1 MEEHERLARAA
12 RVDRDLHRHLTT
24 IINTARTILIVNGT
38 IAARN
43 LAGDR
48 LVVCDV
54 ALFYAER
61 SGGIRTY
68 LNEKARH
75 ARESGAFEHHLVIP
89 GRRERHTG
97 GRHELRSLQ
106 LAASNGYRLPLG
118 TVRETLRAIRPD
130 VVILHDPFW
139 RPLSVTREAHRLGA
153 AVVAVHHASPALH
166 AAGIPGPD
174 ALYLPALRRIYQ
186 HAYEHVDAV
195 MSTLDPWPD
204 LIPAH
209 APLFARSIRAGGSKS
224 AGIELRFGLD
234 SAFRP
239 GPTVPGD
246 ALLYVG
252 RVSLEKRIV
261 DILDAMALAGWGRPL
276 RIVGDGPA
284 KPLIEAR
291 ARRLGLG
298 HLIEMRPF
306 VADRRALARLYR
318 QAACVVAPGPHE
330 TFGLAV
336 LEAAASGAHVVACS
350 STPAATLAAPL
361 VHTFTPKDPSDLARA
376 VEHALATP
384 PDPAAAFALAAG
396 LSWERVF
403 EAELRELKRL
413 CR

>member
-1 MEEHERLARAA
+1 M
-12 RVDRDLHRHLTT
+12 
-24 IINTARTILIVNGT
+24 NGT
-38 IAARN
+38 IAARR

-48 LVVCDV
+48 VVVCDV

-68 LNEKARH
+68 LNEKARY

-89 GRRERHTG
+89 GRRERHVAG
-97 GRHELRSLQ
+97 HHELRSLQ

-130 VVILHDPFW
+130 IVILHDPFW
-139 RPLSVTREAHRLGA
+139 RPHSVTREAHRLGA
-153 AVVAVHHASPALH
+153 TVVAVHHASPALH

-195 MSTLDPWPD
+195 MSTVDPWPD
-204 LIPAH
+204 LGPAR
-209 APLFARSIRAGGSKS
+209 APLFARSVRARS
-224 AGIELRFGLD
+224 AAMKLRFGLD
-234 SAFRP
+234 PAFRP
-239 GPTVPGD
+239 GPAVPGD
-246 ALLYVG
+246 GLLFVG

-261 DILDAMALAGWGRPL
+261 DILDAMALADWGRPL
-276 RIVGDGPA
+276 RIVGNGPA
-284 KPLIEAR
+284 RPLIEAR

-298 HLIEMRPF
+298 DLIEMRPF
-306 VADRRALARLYR
+306 VTDRRALARLYR

-336 LEAAASGAHVVACS
+336 LEAAASGARVVACS
-350 STPAATLAAPL
+350 STPAATLAGPL
-361 VHTFTPKDPSDLARA
+361 VHTFTSKDPGDLARA
-376 VEHALATP
+376 VDQALAAP
-384 PDPAAAFALAAG
+384 PDLAAASALAAG
-396 LSWERVF
+396 LRWERVF
-403 EAELRELKRL
+403 EAELRELERL

>member
-1 MEEHERLARAA
+1 MNR
-12 RVDRDLHRHLTT
+12 
-24 IINTARTILIVNGT
+24 T
-38 IAARN
+38 IAARD
-43 LAGDR
+43 LGGDR

-68 LNEKARH
+68 LNEKSRYAI
-75 ARESGAFEHHLVIP
+75 ESGAFEHHLVIP
-89 GRRERHTG
+89 GKRERHAG

-118 TVRETLRAIRPD
+118 GRTVRETLRAIRPD

-195 MSTLDPWPD
+195 MSIVDPWID
-204 LIPAH
+204 LASPGQA
-209 APLFARSIRAGGSKS
+209 KS
-224 AGIELRFGLD
+224 AAIELRFGLHQ
-234 SAFRP
+234 AFRP
-239 GPTVPGD
+239 GPAAPND
-246 ALLYVG
+246 ALLFVG
-252 RVSLEKRIV
+252 RVSLEKRIA
-261 DILDAMALAGWGRPL
+261 DILDAMALADWGRPL

-284 KPLIEAR
+284 KPLVEAR
-291 ARRLGLG
+291 ARRLCLDD
-298 HLIEMRPF
+298 LVEFRPF
-306 VADRRALARLYR
+306 ISDRRALARLYR
-318 QAACVVAPGPHE
+318 EAACVVAPGPHE

-336 LEAAASGAHVVACS
+336 LEAAASGARVVACT
-350 STPAATLAAPL
+350 STPAAALAGPL
-361 VHTFTPKDPSDLARA
+361 VHTFTPKDPVDLARA
-376 VEHALATP
+376 VEQ
-384 PDPAAAFALAAG
+384 ALAAPPD
-396 LSWERVF
+396 LLAASALAASMRWERVF
-403 EAELRELKRL
+403 EAELHELKRL

>member
-1 MEEHERLARAA
+1 MRP
-12 RVDRDLHRHLTT
+12 LT
-24 IINTARTILIVNGT
+24 IVNVNRT
-38 IAARN
+38 VAAPRT
-43 LAGDR
+43 AGDR

-68 LNEKARH
+68 LNEKARFAAH
-75 ARESGAFEHHLVIP
+75 TGAFEHHLVIP
-89 GRRERHTG
+89 GRRERHVG

-118 TVRETLRAIRPD
+118 AGPLRETLRAVRPD

-195 MSTLDPWPD
+195 MSTVDPEPD
-204 LIPAH
+204 CG
-209 APLFARSIRAGGSKS
+209 RSAAIK
-224 AGIELRFGLD
+224 LHFGLD
-234 SAFRP
+234 PAFRP
-239 GPTVPGD
+239 GPAVFGEE
-246 ALLYVG
+246 LLFVG
-252 RVSLEKRIV
+252 RVSLEKRIA

-284 KPLIEAR
+284 KGVVEAR
-291 ARRLGLG
+291 ARRLGLAD
-298 HLIEMRPF
+298 LVEFRPF

-318 QAACVVAPGPHE
+318 EAACVVASGPHE

-336 LEAAASGAHVVACS
+336 LEAAASGARVVACS
-350 STPAATLAAPL
+350 SAPAAAVAGPL
-361 VHTFTPKDPSDLARA
+361 VLTFQPKDPVDLARA
-376 VEHALATP
+376 IDRALGMP
-384 PDPAAAFALAAG
+384 RDPVSASALG
-396 LSWERVF
+396 TEMRWERVF
-403 EAELRELKRL
+403 EVELRSLERL